1 MQRFLSKYPM
11 TGEALILLLL
21 GIIGWFII
29 DMRDTYVKTSE
40 RMIIAFEHIA
50 EEVKSNTIKN
60 AEQDVRISVCEK
72 GS

>member
-11 TGEALILLLL
+11 IGEVLISSLLI
-21 GIIGWFII
+21 IIGWFIV
-29 DMRDTYVKTSE
+29 DMRETYVKTSE
-40 RMIIAFEHIA
+40 RMINAFEHIA